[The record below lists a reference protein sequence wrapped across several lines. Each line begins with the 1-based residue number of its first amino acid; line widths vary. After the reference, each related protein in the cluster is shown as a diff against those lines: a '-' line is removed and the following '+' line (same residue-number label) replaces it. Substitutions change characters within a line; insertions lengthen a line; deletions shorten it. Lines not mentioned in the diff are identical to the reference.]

1 MRMASAATGTRRR
14 RSSTATR
21 LLHKP
26 VQVGAVQQL
35 LAELAVGVAEDQ
47 RERVGALR
55 AGVDHG
61 DRAGAQADNHRA
73 GGDGRKVDRQRYFC
87 STADS
92 QYARAG
98 APFYITS
105 IQMRYLSTIG
115 LNIKNERTTALV
127 RELAHRTG
135 LSQTAAVEEAVRAK
149 LDELDRGHTDA
160 DVQQRRDAR
169 RARAQQLLSELHNS
183 LTDAERA
190 QVKAAERQ
198 LYDDAGL
205 PS

>member
-1 MRMASAATGTRRR
+1 MA
-14 RSSTATR
+14 
-21 LLHKP
+21 
-26 VQVGAVQQL
+26 
-35 LAELAVGVAEDQ
+35 
-47 RERVGALR
+47 
-55 AGVDHG
+55 
-61 DRAGAQADNHRA
+61 
-73 GGDGRKVDRQRYFC
+73 
-87 STADS
+87 
-92 QYARAG
+92 
-98 APFYITS
+98 
-105 IQMRYLSTIG
+105 

-135 LSQTAAVEEAVRAK
+135 LSQTAAVEQAVRAK

-169 RARAQQLLSELHNS
+169 RARARKLLSELHNS

-198 LYDDAGL
+198 LYDNAGL